1 MRFFILLSVLL
12 IETCNLYVRSLISAI
27 LITIRYLDSLALV
40 RHQTEK
46 VIAVDNREDLLTI
59 STLQVQ
65 ANQEGRYIAGIADL
79 YLANPLFALLNET
92 LSADSNICL
101 WQLRECLEIILFL
114 THHIEVV

>member
-12 IETCNLYVRSLISAI
+12 IETCNLYVWSLTSAI

-40 RHQTEK
+40 RHQTEI
-46 VIAVDNREDLLTI
+46 VIAVDNWENLLTI
-59 STLQVQ
+59 TTLQVQ

-92 LSADSNICL
+92 LAADSNIS
-101 WQLRECLEIILFL
+101 
-114 THHIEVV
+114 

>member
-12 IETCNLYVRSLISAI
+12 IETCNLYVRSLTSAI
-27 LITIRYLDSLALV
+27 LIKIRYLDSLALV
-40 RHQTEK
+40 RHQTEV
-46 VIAVDNREDLLTI
+46 VIAVDNRENLLTI

-92 LSADSNICL
+92 LAADSNICL
-101 WQLRECLEIILFL
+101 WQLRECLEIIPLPI
-114 THHIEVV
+114 T